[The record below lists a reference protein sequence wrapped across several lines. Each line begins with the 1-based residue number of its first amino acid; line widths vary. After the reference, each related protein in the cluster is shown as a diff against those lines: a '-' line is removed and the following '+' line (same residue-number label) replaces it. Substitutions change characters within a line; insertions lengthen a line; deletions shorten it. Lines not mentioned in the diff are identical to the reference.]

1 MTAPKYNTPQDAVTG
16 FIKAYRSLDIDE
28 IVANKD
34 FAVDSRLFWED
45 LGLPISDQQLSE
57 SRHAFESN
65 FRKQMQEGIPD
76 YTDVS
81 FRFVYHEQLQ
91 ENFALISVVGT
102 AADQQTFQLRL
113 PVFHTDNGWRVVLH
127 PGYDHL

>member
-1 MTAPKYNTPQDAVTG
+1 MTTPLYNTPQEAVTG
-16 FIKAYRSLDIDE
+16 LIEAYRTFDIDQ

-34 FAVDSRLFWED
+34 FDIDSRLFWQD
-45 LGLPISDQQLSE
+45 LGLPTSDQQLAE

-76 YTDVS
+76 YTAVS
-81 FRFVYHEQLQ
+81 FRFVEHEQVQ
-91 ENFALISVVGT
+91 ENFALVSVVGT
-102 AADQQTFQLRL
+102 MTNRQTIKLRL
-113 PVFHTDNGWRVVLH
+113 AVFWADNSWRVVLH